1 MMGWGLG
8 CENLGGFDPGHMWG
22 GGMGIV
28 GPLLGLLFF
37 LGFLALLV
45 VGVVWLVRRSSRA
58 TGRAGAYA
66 GSTAA
71 LDVVQN
77 RLASGEITVEEY
89 HRIRDE
95 LRG

>member
-1 MMGWGLG
+1 MDWGTG
-8 CENLGGFDPGHMWG
+8 CESLGGLNPGHMWG
-22 GGMGIV
+22 GGMGIF
-28 GPLLGLLFF
+28 GPLLGLLLL

-45 VGVVWLVRRSSRA
+45 ASVIWVIRRSSRA
-58 TGRAGAYA
+58 TSGAGVYG

-95 LRG
+95 LKG

>member
-1 MMGWGLG
+1 MDWGTG

-22 GGMGIV
+22 GGLGMFGS
-28 GPLLGLLFF
+28 LLGLLFLLSF
-37 LGFLALLV
+37 LTLLV
-45 VGVVWLVRRSSRA
+45 VIVIWLVRRSSRA
-58 TGRAGAYA
+58 TSGAGVYG

-95 LRG
+95 LRS

>member
-1 MMGWGLG
+1 MDWGAG
-8 CENLGGFDPGHMWG
+8 CENLGGFGPGHMWG
-22 GGMGIV
+22 GGMGMF
-28 GPLLGLLFF
+28 GPLLGLLF
-37 LGFLALLV
+37 LLSFLALLV
-45 VGVVWLVRRSSRA
+45 VIVIWLVRRSSRA
-58 TGRAGAYA
+58 TSGAGVYG

-95 LRG
+95 LRS